1 MSSTANSMRSRP
13 LARAASCQQPLVAEE
28 FQWQWG
34 NCILKLGLSAVLVAI
49 LTWSTCDPAQAAN
62 WKSSVTK
69 EGRLVVSISGEITE
83 GDLDAFKAAV
93 KAANDAGKLVTSIR
107 LNSIGGNLLEG
118 AKLSEA
124 VRFAKVATN
133 VGQGATCASAC
144 FLIFAAGETK
154 FANYTAQIG
163 VHGASDQT
171 GAETIQSGA
180 ATVSMARIAKDL
192 GVPPAIIGRM
202 VVTPP
207 AEMVWLSPADLQS
220 MGTTMVGKPSQ
231 IPTQP
236 EANIRQ
242 LPASD
247 PTNITP
253 NTKASTS
260 NSWSDFVEGVAA
272 TSARQ
277 NGGKPSYFRVCQ
289 PELKVCNSGISYRDK
304 TGKDMAIKVIKD
316 MNEAVITR
324 EVCSF
329 NDMGDIRLCLDW
341 DKNTTHRDMQNAK
354 GEWYKVADE

>member
-1 MSSTANSMRSRP
+1 MRRDFWVVIPFGMMLATSMVDQASAADLKPST
-13 LARAASCQQPLVAEE
+13 
-28 FQWQWG
+28 
-34 NCILKLGLSAVLVAI
+34 
-49 LTWSTCDPAQAAN
+49 
-62 WKSSVTK
+62 TK
-69 EGRLVVSISGEITE
+69 DGRIVVSISGEITE
-83 GDLDAFKAAV
+83 GDAESLKAAIKV
-93 KAANDAGKLVTSIR
+93 ANDASKFVSSVR

-118 AKLSEA
+118 VKLAE
-124 VRFAKVATN
+124 VVKFAKMATN

-144 FLIFAAGETK
+144 FLVFAAGQTK

-171 GAETIQSGA
+171 GAETVQSGA
-180 ATVSMARIAKDL
+180 ATISMARVAKDL

-207 AEMVWLSPADLQS
+207 AEMVWLSPTDLQS
-220 MGTTMVGKPSQ
+220 MGTTMIGKPSQ

-236 EANIRQ
+236 EANIQQ
-242 LPASD
+242 LPPGD

-260 NSWSDFVEGVAA
+260 NSWAGFVETVAA
-272 TSARQ
+272 TSASQ
-277 NGGKPSYFRVCQ
+277 NGGKPNYFRVCQ

-304 TGKDMAIKVIKD
+304 NGKDMAIKTVKD
-316 MNEAVITR
+316 MNDTVIIR

-329 NDMGDIRLCLDW
+329 NDMGDIRLCFDW
-341 DKNTTHRDMQNAK
+341 DRNTTHRDMKNAK